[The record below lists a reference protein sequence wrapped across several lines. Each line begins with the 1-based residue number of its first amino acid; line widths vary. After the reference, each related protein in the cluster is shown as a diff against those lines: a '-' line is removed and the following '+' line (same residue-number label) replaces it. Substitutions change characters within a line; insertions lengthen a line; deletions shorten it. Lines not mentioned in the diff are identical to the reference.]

1 MGHGHF
7 GAKLHRSRNGGE
19 TWEEIA
25 APRWPEK
32 PADADDRNPM
42 SGAPWPWSPDQI
54 WILEPDPRGLKALW
68 CGTIP
73 GGLFHSPDGGASWR
87 LVRSLW
93 DRPERKQWMGGG
105 YDFPGIHSISVDPR
119 DPRRVLAGV
128 STGGA
133 WLTESRPSGPG
144 CPNGTPII
152 SSTATGW
159 RWRPTAGRWRWAPP
173 RARSGC
179 LATPAIRGRA

>member
-1 MGHGHF
+1 
-7 GAKLHRSRNGGE
+7 
-19 TWEEIA
+19 
-25 APRWPEK
+25 
-32 PADADDRNPM
+32 
-42 SGAPWPWSPDQI
+42 
-54 WILEPDPRGLKALW
+54 
-68 CGTIP
+68 
-73 GGLFHSPDGGASWR
+73 
-87 LVRSLW
+87 
-93 DRPERKQWMGGG
+93 MGGG

-159 RWRPTAGRWRWAPP
+159 RWHGRTLAMGSTTGALWLSRDAGDSWTGVSRDLPP
-173 RARSGC
+173 VCCVR
-179 LATPAIRGRA
+179 

>member
-1 MGHGHF
+1 VGHGHF

-54 WILEPDPRGLKALW
+54 WILEPDPRGPEALW

-87 LVRSLW
+87 KW
-93 DRPERKQWMGGG
+93 IG
-105 YDFPGIHSISVDPR
+105 
-119 DPRRVLAGV
+119 
-128 STGGA
+128 
-133 WLTESRPSGPG
+133 
-144 CPNGTPII
+144 
-152 SSTATGW
+152 
-159 RWRPTAGRWRWAPP
+159 
-173 RARSGC
+173 
-179 LATPAIRGRA
+179 

>member
-1 MGHGHF
+1 VGHGHF

-54 WILEPDPRGLKALW
+54 WILEPTLAGRKRSGAAPSLAGSFTRRMEALPGGW
-68 CGTIP
+68 CGP
-73 GGLFHSPDGGASWR
+73 SG
-87 LVRSLW
+87 

-105 YDFPGIHSISVDPR
+105 YDFPGIHSISVDR
-119 DPRRVLAGV
+119 
-128 STGGA
+128 
-133 WLTESRPSGPG
+133 
-144 CPNGTPII
+144 
-152 SSTATGW
+152 
-159 RWRPTAGRWRWAPP
+159 
-173 RARSGC
+173 
-179 LATPAIRGRA
+179 AIRGACWPASRPGARG